1 MTLWR
6 YILRGF
12 LRAVLIVF
20 AVIAFILSLFAFVEN
35 LRRFGET
42 DASTGDIVSITL
54 LQAPEALYQVFP
66 LVLMLASL
74 LTFLRFARTSELVV
88 IRAAGVS
95 ALRLIAIPVFAS
107 LVLGVV
113 FVGVVNPFVA
123 ASIKRGL
130 ALGDEFRHGDA
141 SMLSFSSDGVW
152 LRQADTQGETGQTVI
167 QAERGNADGS
177 VLSQVRLYRF
187 DSAGTLYARIDAP
200 TARLGAEVWI
210 LEDATVWVATEDGR
224 FDRISSGDRIE
235 LPTELTSQQILES
248 FSRPEMVG
256 FWALGAFISQMEDS
270 GFSGQRHR
278 LFLQS
283 ELAKPALFAAMVLIG
298 SAFALRPTRFGQT
311 GVMILLAILAG
322 FSLYFLKDFAETLGA
337 QGQIPL
343 IVAAWTPPVAAI
355 LLALGLLLHLEDG

>member
-12 LRAVLIVF
+12 LRTVLAVF
-20 AVIAFILSLFAFVEN
+20 AVIAFILALFAFVEN
-35 LRRFGET
+35 LRRFGDT
-42 DASTGDIVSITL
+42 DASTGDILTITL

-95 ALRLIAIPVFAS
+95 ALRLIAIPLIAS
-107 LVLGVV
+107 LVLGGV
-113 FVGVVNPFVA
+113 FVAVVNPFVA

-130 ALGDEFRHGDA
+130 LLDDEFRRGEA
-141 SMLSFSSDGVW
+141 SLLSFSSEGIW
-152 LRQADTQGETGQTVI
+152 LRQADMQGETGQTVI

-177 VLSQVRLYRF
+177 VLSRVRLHRF
-187 DSAGTLYARIDAP
+187 DPDGTLYARIDAP
-200 TARLGAEVWI
+200 TARLAPQAWI
-210 LEDATVWVATEDGR
+210 LEDATMWVAMDDGR
-224 FDRISSGDRIE
+224 FDRISTGDRIE
-235 LPTELTSQQILES
+235 LPTDLTSEQILES

-256 FWALGAFISQMEDS
+256 FWALGSFISQMENS
-270 GFSGQRHR
+270 GFSGLRHR
-278 LFLQS
+278 LYLQS

-322 FSLYFLKDFAETLGA
+322 FALFFLKDFSETLGA

-343 IVAAWTPPVAAI
+343 IVAAWTPPIAAI